1 MARALRT
8 LSINFPFKSASVIC
22 EADFSTPRA
31 LFDFDVAVVRPYCL
45 LDRSGGRFSVEWN
58 SYSHANGVM
67 QKRVD
72 EAARL
77 LDQGGLLVVVLSAVE
92 VLKCRT
98 GGYSMGTIYTTT
110 NYDFLDPRFYEVV
123 HNGTGDRVDC
133 FSSDPFTKV
142 IKASTVSWT
151 AFIDHKI
158 PYPFLDPLIFA
169 RNGRDAIVGASVP
182 VRSGHIIFLPN
193 FKQLDEAAFLEA
205 CLDYRSRREGTPAP
219 AWVQS
224 VYLPDKHGLQQA
236 IASLELK
243 VEQLQEEVREK
254 RMALGALLGF
264 KKLLYEKGKTQL
276 EPIVLKALDE
286 FGFQTSPGELI
297 AGTSFEID
305 GRTKVGSSPGLL
317 EIKGSKN
324 QIALDEFSPFTT
336 KILSDFQAT
345 NVHSKGIL
353 VGNGL
358 CLERPDKRLGSR
370 VFSSHVLEAAK
381 RNSVALV
388 NSVEL
393 YAVFSNL
400 LEERIH
406 DIEAVRETILAANG
420 YADLSGFIVKSPFS
434 GTHP

>member
-1 MARALRT
+1 MTQALRT
-8 LSINFPFKSASVIC
+8 LSVNFPFKNASVIC

-31 LFDFDVAVVRPYCL
+31 LFDFDVVVVRPYCFIEH
-45 LDRSGGRFSVEWN
+45 SGGKFSVQWN
-58 SYSHANGVM
+58 AYSHARSVM
-67 QKRVD
+67 RRRVD

-77 LDQGGLLVVVLSAVE
+77 LEQGGLLVVVLSAAE
-92 VLKCRT
+92 VLTCRT

-110 NYDFLDPRFYEVV
+110 NYDFLDPHFYEVV
-123 HNGTGDRVDC
+123 ENGTGDRVDC

-193 FKQLDEAAFLEA
+193 LKQLDEASFFEA
-205 CLDYRSRREGTPAP
+205 CLDYRSRREGTPVP

-224 VYLPDKHGLQQA
+224 VYLPDKYGLHQA

-243 VEQLQEEVREK
+243 VERLQEEVREK
-254 RMALGALLGF
+254 RMALSALLGF

-276 EPIVLKALDE
+276 EPIVLKALDTI
-286 FGFQTSPGELI
+286 GFQTSPGELI
-297 AGTSFEID
+297 AGTNFEID
-305 GRTKVGSSPGLL
+305 GRTRVGSSPGVL

-370 VFSSHVLEAAK
+370 VFSTHVLDAAK

-393 YAVFSNL
+393 YAVVSNL
-400 LEERIH
+400 LEGRIP
-406 DIEAVRETILAANG
+406 DVGLLREAILTANG
-420 YADLSGFIVKSPFS
+420 YADLSTFIVKSPFP
-434 GTHP
+434 GK